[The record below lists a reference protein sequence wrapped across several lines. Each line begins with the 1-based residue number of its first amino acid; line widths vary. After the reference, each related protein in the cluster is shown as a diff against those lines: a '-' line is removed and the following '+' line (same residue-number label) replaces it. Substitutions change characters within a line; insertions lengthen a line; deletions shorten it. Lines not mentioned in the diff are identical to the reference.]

1 MSVDEAAVRNRGQV
15 LDRSSMCRRHD
26 ADTSSTIRQQV
37 ADELGQSTIRSA
49 TYRKLVAEMSQTR
62 FRGVAELS

>member
-26 ADTSSTIRQQV
+26 ADTSSTIREQI
-37 ADELGQSTIRSA
+37 ADKLGQSAKKSA
-49 TYRKLVAEMSQTR
+49 TYRKLVAEMSQTS

>member
-15 LDRSSMCRRHD
+15 LDRSSRLRRHD
-26 ADTSSTIRQQV
+26 ADTS
-37 ADELGQSTIRSA
+37 AKKSA